1 MENNIYKKLFLVRQ
15 EVGNITK
22 NQKNPFYN
30 NNYADLNQIIDHIN
44 PILNKH
50 DLLLLQP
57 LNDNKVFTN
66 IIDIK
71 SEKQVQSSLDL
82 PNDLSPQKI
91 GSAISYYRRYTLL
104 SLLSLLSEDDDG
116 NLTDKRPEIN
126 QETLALLKNSIAKN
140 PDQKEQLIKR
150 ASGKFK
156 IRQDVLNTLN

>member
-1 MENNIYKKLFLVRQ
+1 MENNIYKKLFQVRK

-44 PILNKH
+44 PILNKY

-126 QETLALLKNSIAKN
+126 QETLALLKSKIKTS